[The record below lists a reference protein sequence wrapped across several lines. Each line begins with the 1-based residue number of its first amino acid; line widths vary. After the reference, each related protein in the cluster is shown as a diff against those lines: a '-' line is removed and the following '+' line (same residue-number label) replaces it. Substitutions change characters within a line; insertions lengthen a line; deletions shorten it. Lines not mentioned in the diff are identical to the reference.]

1 MIKGKSKI
9 LITGGAGYIGS
20 HVCVELLESD
30 YSVVVVDNLCNSKAK
45 SIERVRDITG
55 MAPVFVDADIRDSSS
70 LNKIFSEHAIDAVIH
85 LAGLKAVGESVTM
98 PIEYYQNNLV
108 GTLSL
113 IDVMKKAGVKN
124 IVFSSSA
131 TVYGDPSSL
140 PIKEEFPLSATN
152 PYARCKL
159 MIEEILTDIF
169 ASDPSWNVAILRYF
183 NPVGAHKSGKIGEDP
198 KNIPN
203 NLMPHIAQV
212 AIGSR
217 DKLMV
222 YGNDYST
229 IDGTGVRDYVHV
241 MDLAKGHICALEK
254 LTQLPGLITYN
265 LGTGQGYS
273 VLQMVAA
280 LEAAAGKSVPYEIVD
295 RRLGDVAAYY
305 ADPTLALKELGWKS
319 EYGLKEMCEDTWN
332 WQTTNPRGYL

>member
-20 HVCVELLESD
+20 HTCVELLESG
-30 YSVVVVDNLCNSKAK
+30 YAVVVVDNLCNSKVK

-55 MAPVFVDADIRDSSS
+55 MAPVFVEADIRDRSS

-85 LAGLKAVGESVTM
+85 FAGLKAVGESVTK

-113 IDVMKKAGVKN
+113 INAMKKAGVKN

-131 TVYGDPSSL
+131 TVYVDPSSL

-159 MIEEILTDIF
+159 MIEEILIDVF
-169 ASDPSWNVAILRYF
+169 ASDSSWNTAILRYF

-198 KNIPN
+198 KDIPREHDGDTEDERFYRVERGYPGERKCYGHRHEVDRGDPN
-203 NLMPHIAQV
+203 DWL
-212 AIGSR
+212 GSPCA
-217 DKLMV
+217 
-222 YGNDYST
+222 S
-229 IDGTGVRDYVHV
+229 IDG
-241 MDLAKGHICALEK
+241 
-254 LTQLPGLITYN
+254 GL
-265 LGTGQGYS
+265 Q
-273 VLQMVAA
+273 
-280 LEAAAGKSVPYEIVD
+280 
-295 RRLGDVAAYY
+295 
-305 ADPTLALKELGWKS
+305 
-319 EYGLKEMCEDTWN
+319 
-332 WQTTNPRGYL
+332 